1 MQAVILAGGKGTRLK
16 PYTTILPKPLLPM
29 GDIPILEVVI
39 RQLKRDGFTEI
50 IMAVGY
56 LGSLIETYLGDG
68 SLWGIKIRYSYEKEP
83 LGTAGPLA
91 LIKDLDP
98 PFLVMNG
105 DILTNLDYQEFM
117 SYHQQNDSAVTIS
130 TYSKAV
136 EISLGIIETS
146 NDHTITNYI
155 EKPTLNYQVSM
166 GIYGFSESAVKY
178 IKEGEYLDFPTLI
191 NSLLEHDESV
201 TSYPFEGIWL
211 DIGRKEDYEN
221 AVEMFEDVRNEFL
234 PESD

>member
-29 GDIPILEVVI
+29 GDLPILEVVM

-68 SLWGIKIRYSYEKEP
+68 SQWGIKIRYSYEKEP

-117 SYHQQNDSAVTIS
+117 SYHEQSESAVTIS

-136 EISLGIIETS
+136 EISLGITET
-146 NDHTITNYI
+146 NDNNNITTYV
-155 EKPTLNYQVSM
+155 EKPTLHYQVSM
-166 GIYGFSESAVKY
+166 GVYAFSESALNY

-191 NSLLEHDESV
+191 TSLLDHNESV
-201 TSYPFEGIWL
+201 KSYPFDGIWL

-221 AVEMFEDVRNEFL
+221 AVEMFEEIRNEFL
-234 PESD
+234 PEPD